1 MLYVIV
7 VVLCRK
13 PNIFDNMFALMET
26 YQNNLEDL
34 VVERTAQLDEEKRKT
49 ESLLYRMLPK

>member
-1 MLYVIV
+1 MYVIV